1 MYEFHT
7 FFTDTDTRGV
17 ISRYRHEIAT
27 DGESI
32 YVFGGGTA
40 IEVFALDTV
49 SHQHTTTSPQ
59 SHTVESI
66 VPNRSM

>member
-1 MYEFHT
+1 MSFTHSLKL
-7 FFTDTDTRGV
+7 TDTVTRGV

-49 SHQHTTTSPQ
+49 SHQHTNP
-59 SHTVESI
+59 
-66 VPNRSM
+66 RSAPWFHLAV

>member
-1 MYEFHT
+1 MS
-7 FFTDTDTRGV
+7 FTQHLKASDTDTCRV
-17 ISRYRHEIAT
+17 IFRYRHEIAT

-49 SHQHTTTSPQ
+49 SHQHARLSL
-59 SHTVESI
+59 SLI
-66 VPNRSM
+66 L